1 MSKEK
6 KSEMEKISK
15 LKSNWEK
22 SLDDVIQETV
32 ANFKNLESIFEKF
45 FFLESFGL
53 QNFRIPLTNL

>member
-6 KSEMEKISK
+6 KSEMDTISK

-32 ANFKNLESIFEKF
+32 ANFKNLESIFEKV
-45 FFLESFGL
+45 FLESFGL
-53 QNFRIPLTNL
+53 QNFRIPLRNL